1 MFLLFASPTFPRYVL
16 VALDATIYPAD
27 AGYLDGALQI
37 VSTVCHFGPHAIAH
51 LQLPVPQS
59 NTNTNALLR
68 HTRTIEDSLHSR
80 GIDITHKL
88 SLHFTKPAD
97 STGNDKRKLMQSC
110 MACFSDG
117 DKLLWQPPSVVGP
130 LPLIRINEMRGY
142 DSETRPGPTARA
154 EQLLRFAL
162 VIRFEGVMFF
172 CPCHVSAVNELMV
185 RVGFNFLGRKCQERV
200 GRP

>member
-1 MFLLFASPTFPRYVL
+1 
-16 VALDATIYPAD
+16 
-27 AGYLDGALQI
+27 
-37 VSTVCHFGPHAIAH
+37 
-51 LQLPVPQS
+51 
-59 NTNTNALLR
+59 
-68 HTRTIEDSLHSR
+68 
-80 GIDITHKL
+80 
-88 SLHFTKPAD
+88 
-97 STGNDKRKLMQSC
+97 
-110 MACFSDG
+110 
-117 DKLLWQPPSVVGP
+117 
-130 LPLIRINEMRGY
+130 MRGY